1 MKSLLKY
8 IKEDFD
14 DWLSNPLYRGGIWED
29 IIVALLASI
38 LLAIVIGLAIHGNAQ

>member
-29 IIVALLASI
+29 VIVVALTVLFI
-38 LLAIVIGLAIHGNAQ
+38 AIFIGLVYESAQ

>member
-29 IIVALLASI
+29 VIVGI
-38 LLAIVIGLAIHGNAQ
+38 LTVLFIVIFIGMAYESAQ